1 MSNTYRKKKVLEL
14 KKQVATTTATTLQ
27 HDSIKNIQKENKQTQ
42 TTITSISLKNLLSE
56 KKEKVSP
63 KPELIEAESTVIE
76 ATKTV
81 SENEMQQA
89 WNDYAEKIKK
99 ENPQLFSILAHRKP
113 ILSNSVEINVQ
124 LVSQSQEVEF
134 RNEKENILS
143 FLRNKLENSQ
153 LTLSTTIS
161 DNNNSELDEAVT
173 ASDKLKAMVKKNPAL
188 DSLRIGLNLEIE

>member
-14 KKQVATTTATTLQ
+14 KKQVAANTTTTLQ
-27 HDSIKNIQKENKQTQ
+27 HDSIKNIQKENKQSQ

-161 DNNNSELDEAVT
+161 DNNNPELDEAVT